1 MHKLP
6 VGPACEQI
14 LLVLIYKLVLHF
26 TDIIKDRCSFEKVA

>member
-14 LLVLIYKLVLHF
+14 VLVLIYKLVLHF
-26 TDIIKDRCSFEKVA
+26 TDIQDGCIFEKMA